1 VAMAGLSDFMDANT
15 STGLWY
21 SPDTLFVIRGVPSGL
36 RLADSG
42 PASRRIASAARR
54 PELAEQVLASLFW
67 WCYVRT
73 RKFRSDSRGVSGS
86 QVQRQIIVSHADGT
100 RHDLLLLA
108 PDVGEPFEAT
118 ASDPYDNRR
127 HSPQRGDGAISGVAL
142 GEGERMREML
152 VRAGI
157 EVDARTAILAVSEL
171 AEGANFRLVV
181 AREPGET
188 PTEARITAEAAVL
201 PFAAPAPAL
210 AVTVSNDPRP
220 IATAGVIGT
229 DETGRLLAITA
240 LHAVAA
246 MPEIAAR
253 IRVGGAPASI
263 VGRHELTDSC
273 LLSVACQAGT
283 SAGRAGLLRFA
294 PQAYRVATFDGA
306 ASGHK
311 QTKIFASDLSVLDPS
326 PYLSSKV
333 YTDPDTIPGDSGSA
347 LVDFEDHI
355 VGFAVSRTALGAPVE
370 FSAWS
375 WAGQVLAAHGL
386 A

>member
-1 VAMAGLSDFMDANT
+1 MAGLSDFMDANT
-15 STGLWY
+15 STGLRSITRY
-21 SPDTLFVIRGVPSGL
+21 ARVPSGL
-36 RLADSG
+36 GLADSRQ
-42 PASRRIASAARR
+42 ASRRIASAARR

-86 QVQRQIIVSHADGT
+86 PIQRQIIVSHADGT
-100 RHDLLLLA
+100 RYDLLLLA
-108 PDVGEPFEAT
+108 PDAGEPFEAE
-118 ASDPYDNRR
+118 AHSAYDGLSPRR
-127 HSPQRGDGAISGVAL
+127 RDGAISAIAL
-142 GEGERMREML
+142 EQGERMREML

-157 EVDARTAILAVSEL
+157 EVDARTAILAVNEL
-171 AEGANFRLVV
+171 AENADFRLVV
-181 AREPGET
+181 AQEPGET
-188 PTEARITAEAAVL
+188 PTGTQITAEAGVR

-210 AVTVSNDPRP
+210 PVTASSDPRP

-246 MPEIAAR
+246 VPAKTAR
-253 IRVGGAPASI
+253 IRVGGASASI
-263 VGRHELTDSC
+263 LGRHELTDSC
-273 LLSVACQAGT
+273 LLAVACQAGSCT
-283 SAGRAGLLRFA
+283 GHAGLLHFA
-294 PQAYRVATFDGA
+294 PQAHRRATFDGA

-311 QTKIFASDLSVLDPS
+311 PTMIRASDLSVLDPS

-370 FSAWS
+370 FSTWS
-375 WAGQVLAAHGL
+375 WAEQVLAAHGL